1 GQRAGRRSI
10 PQVRCAG
17 NSRRFPAAGPARSW
31 ALRLDV
37 SLRPA
42 RAALGDGL
50 GGAQEPAHSEP
61 SAPMPVNHKKSHYTG
76 GKLNGTYPNKRKRHI
91 LRASSRLVGRARR
104 NMWDSGNFP
113 TRWRAEPDLSRERA
127 IERAQH
133 GAGDRGG
140 AVAAA
145 EFARLE
151 ARGKGAVDGGLDG
164 AGGVCGPVMAMTVG
178 EPVEH
183 ERGGENHGGRIG

>member
-17 NSRRFPAAGPARSW
+17 NSRRSPAAGPARSW

-37 SLRPA
+37 SVRPA

-61 SAPMPVNHKKSHYTG
+61 SAPMPVNHKRSHYTG

-104 NMWDSGNFP
+104 NMWDRGNFP
-113 TRWRAEPDLSRERA
+113 TRWWAEPGLSREPA

-140 AVAAA
+140 AGLPAQS
-145 EFARLE
+145 ARLQ
-151 ARGKGAVDGGLDG
+151 APGKRAVDGGLDG
-164 AGGVCGPVMAMTVG
+164 AGGGGGPGLGLAVG
-178 EPVEH
+178 GAVEH
-183 ERGGENHGGRIG
+183 ER

>member
-1 GQRAGRRSI
+1 AGRRSI

-31 ALRLDV
+31 ALRLNV

-50 GGAQEPAHSEP
+50 GVAQEPAHSEP
-61 SAPMPVNHKKSHYTG
+61 SAQGPVNHKRSHYTG
-76 GKLNGTYPNKRKRHI
+76 GKPSGTYPNKRKRHI

-104 NMWDSGNFP
+104 NMWDRGNFP
-113 TRWRAEPDLSRERA
+113 TRWWAEPGLSRERA

-151 ARGKGAVDGGLDG
+151 PRGEG
-164 AGGVCGPVMAMTVG
+164 AGGGGPDG
-178 EPVEH
+178 
-183 ERGGENHGGRIG
+183 RDGGAGPAR